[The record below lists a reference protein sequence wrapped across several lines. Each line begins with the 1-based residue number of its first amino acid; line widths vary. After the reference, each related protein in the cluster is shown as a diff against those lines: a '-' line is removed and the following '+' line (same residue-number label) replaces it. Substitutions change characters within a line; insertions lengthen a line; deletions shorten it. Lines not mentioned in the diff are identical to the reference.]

1 MRNLMAHPVTREEIV
16 NFLRQLSSDFA
27 NEMRI
32 GDMRPLLLGIAAQ
45 VVGKERDNK
54 AIYGIRDLEENGTE

>member
-1 MRNLMAHPVTREEIV
+1 MAHPVTREEIV
-16 NFLRQLSSDFA
+16 NCLRQLSSRYAD
-27 NEMRI
+27 EMLI

-54 AIYGIRDLEENGTE
+54 AVYGIRDLEENGTE